1 MSLKDY
7 TVTVNLNG
15 WYVSGK
21 EETNHVIYKRGQT
34 FSGPLITKEM
44 VNALVKKFTYKDV
57 ALGVSPVLTLK
68 GGTPEELEKDF
79 KASGG
84 KGAAKAHLKQL
95 RKLEKELSADNQKA
109 AQKKRDEDKKA
120 KKETKNAKIKNAEDE
135 KAEFEKAEAE
145 KMKSETASI
154 GDKADKM
161 VTESVK
167 KEIDGDKKE
176 KSSKKSKKKNK

>member
-21 EETNHVIYKRGQT
+21 EETTHAIYKRGQT

-120 KKETKNAKIKNAEDE
+120 KNETENAKIKKDEDE
-135 KAEFEKAEAE
+135 KAESE